1 MKGIVSLLRLGGAR
15 KGVVALVTLLLVTL
29 SIVVFSLSIGFLSM
43 NQNQIILDQ
52 SQSSR
57 LFGYAD
63 GCMEEAYT
71 KVRRLSTYTGETL
84 PVDDVSCVIAVAI
97 SGSNRTITVTATRGN
112 YTRSLRSVISLSP
125 SFSITSWQE
134 I

>member
-1 MKGIVSLLRLGGAR
+1 MRSITSILRFGGPR
-15 KGVVALVTLLLVTL
+15 KGVVALVTLLIITLIIVVVSLGIGTL
-29 SIVVFSLSIGFLSM
+29 SI

-71 KVRRLSTYTGETL
+71 KVRRLSAYTGETL
-84 PVDDVSCVIAVAI
+84 PVDDVSCVIAVTI
-97 SGSNRTITVTATRGN
+97 SGSNRTITVAATKGN
-112 YTRSLRSVISLSP
+112 YTRSLRSVVSLSP

>member
-1 MKGIVSLLRLGGAR
+1 MQRILQFLRFGGPR
-15 KGVVALVTLLLVTL
+15 KGVVALVTLLLITL
-29 SIVVFSLSIGFLSM
+29 SMVVFSLSIGYLSI
-43 NQNQIILDQ
+43 NQNQIIIDQ

-57 LFGYAD
+57 LFGYTD
-63 GCMEEAYT
+63 GCMEEAYSR
-71 KVRRLSTYTGETL
+71 VRRMSTYTGGVFV
-84 PVDDVSCVIAVAI
+84 VDDVSCTIVVST
-97 SGSNRTITVTATRGN
+97 SGSNRTITATATLGN

>member
-1 MKGIVSLLRLGGAR
+1 MQCILRFLQFKGPR
-15 KGVVALVTLLLVTL
+15 KGVVALVTLLLITL
-29 SIVVFSLSIGFLSM
+29 SIIVFSLSIGFLSI

-71 KVRRLSTYTGETL
+71 KVRRMDTYTGETL
-84 PVDDVSCVIAVAI
+84 AVDDVSCAIVVGI
-97 SGSNRTITVTATRGN
+97 SGSNRTITVTATCAN
-112 YTRSLRSVISLSP
+112 YTRSLRSIVSLSP

>member
-1 MKGIVSLLRLGGAR
+1 MKDFVSLLRLGGPR
-15 KGVVALVTLLLVTL
+15 KGVVALVTLLLITL

-63 GCMEEAYT
+63 GCMEEGYT
-71 KVRRLSTYTGETL
+71 KVRRLNAYTGETL
-84 PVDDVSCVIAVAI
+84 PVDDVSCVIAVTI

-112 YTRSLRSVISLSP
+112 YTRSLRSVVSLSP